1 MLTSPLCRLLPSYR
15 ASNRRRPGAARG
27 DRSRRRPNRGGT
39 GSAAG
44 VLRLLRGR
52 NGAERCGAA
61 VAALPD
67 PAVPAL
73 FILSPFLF

>member
-1 MLTSPLCRLLPSYR
+1 MAMLTSPLCRLLPSYR
-15 ASNRRRPGAARG
+15 ASNRRRSGAARG

-44 VLRLLRGR
+44 PERS
-52 NGAERCGAA
+52 GAERCGAA